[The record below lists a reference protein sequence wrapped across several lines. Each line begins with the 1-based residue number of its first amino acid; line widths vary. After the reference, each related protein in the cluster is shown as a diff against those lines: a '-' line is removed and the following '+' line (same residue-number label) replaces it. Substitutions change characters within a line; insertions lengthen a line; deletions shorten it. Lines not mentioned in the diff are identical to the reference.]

1 MLEQNVPNI
10 FYAHAYLTYA
20 RVYEYIYTKDKKG
33 MAKKQTIVNEET
45 QQKTLEVKSLSKKY
59 SAKSNYAAKDISFSC
74 ERGQI
79 VGLLGSNGAGKS
91 TSLKCITG
99 MIPLTEG
106 EILIGG
112 YSVTKNPINAKRCFS
127 FVTDNHATFVKM
139 TGLQYLSFM
148 ADVYKVP
155 KEVRQS
161 RYEELEN
168 VFQLGDAVKRLI
180 SNYSH
185 GMKQKICMMASL
197 IHEPDLWI
205 LDEPMVGL
213 DPRTQNAVINFM
225 HYYANKGKTI
235 LFSSHNLDVVR
246 RVCDRVVIINK
257 GNLVADLVIDEG
269 MRNDHSILEGYYFG
283 DDEEALK
290 AAMMA
295 DNSFV
300 EEEKPI
306 EEKKVVSRRQVNKT
320 PNPPRFHMLR
330 GGKK

>member
-1 MLEQNVPNI
+1 M
-10 FYAHAYLTYA
+10 
-20 RVYEYIYTKDKKG
+20 KKVE
-33 MAKKQTIVNEET
+33 KNDVVNGSIL
-45 QQKTLEVKSLSKKY
+45 KVDSLCKKY
-59 SAKSNYAAKDISFSC
+59 STRANYAIKDISFSC
-74 ERGQI
+74 EKGQI

-106 EILIGG
+106 EITICGCNV
-112 YSVTKNPINAKRCFS
+112 SKDPIEAKRHFS

-148 ADVYKVP
+148 ADVYKVS
-155 KEVRQS
+155 KEDRMR
-161 RYEELEN
+161 RYEELES
-168 VFQLGDAVKRLI
+168 VFQLGDAVKKLI

-225 HYYANKGKTI
+225 HAYANKGKTI

-257 GNLVADLVIDEG
+257 GDIVADLVIDDA
-269 MRNDHSILEGYYFG
+269 MRNDHTIIEGYYFG
-283 DDEEALK
+283 DDEQALK
-290 AAMMA
+290 ESMMA
-295 DNSFV
+295 DQLNIEETENQEV
-300 EEEKPI
+300 EVK
-306 EEKKVVSRRQVNKT
+306 EEKKEELRIVSRKKANKV
-320 PNPPRFHMLR
+320 PNPPRFHMLK
-330 GGKK
+330 GDK

>member
-1 MLEQNVPNI
+1 M
-10 FYAHAYLTYA
+10 
-20 RVYEYIYTKDKKG
+20 KKVS
-33 MAKKQTIVNEET
+33 KKQNKNLSTM
-45 QQKTLEVKSLSKKY
+45 TLEVKALCKKY
-59 SAKSNYAAKDISFSC
+59 SEKANYAIRDISFSC
-74 ERGQI
+74 EKGQI

-99 MIPLTEG
+99 MIPLSEG
-106 EILIGG
+106 EITIAGNNI
-112 YSVTKNPINAKRCFS
+112 SKNPIDAKRHFS

-148 ADVYKVP
+148 ADVYKVS
-155 KEVRQS
+155 KEDRQA
-161 RYEELEN
+161 RYLELEK

-225 HYYANKGKTI
+225 HSYAQKGKTI

-257 GNLVADLVIDEG
+257 GNLVADLVIDEA
-269 MRNDHSILEGYYFG
+269 MRNDHTIIESYYFG

-290 AAMMA
+290 EAMMA
-295 DNSFV
+295 DIVLQPQEEEAV
-300 EEEKPI
+300 EEGLSVQEEAVKPNVR
-306 EEKKVVSRRQVNKT
+306 VVSRKQANKV
-320 PNPPRFHMLR
+320 PNPPRFHMMR
-330 GGKK
+330 GGK

>member
-1 MLEQNVPNI
+1 M
-10 FYAHAYLTYA
+10 
-20 RVYEYIYTKDKKG
+20 KKVE
-33 MAKKQTIVNEET
+33 KNDVVNGSIL
-45 QQKTLEVKSLSKKY
+45 KVDSLCKKY
-59 SAKSNYAAKDISFSC
+59 STRANYAIKDISFSC
-74 ERGQI
+74 EKGQI

-106 EILIGG
+106 EITICGCNV
-112 YSVTKNPINAKRCFS
+112 SKDPIEAKRHFS

-148 ADVYKVP
+148 ADVYKVS
-155 KEVRQS
+155 KEDRMR
-161 RYEELEN
+161 RYEELES
-168 VFQLGDAVKRLI
+168 VFQLGDAVKKLI

-225 HYYANKGKTI
+225 HAYANKGKTI

-257 GNLVADLVIDEG
+257 GDIVADLVIDDA
-269 MRNDHSILEGYYFG
+269 MRNDHTIIEGYYFG
-283 DDEEALK
+283 DDEQALK
-290 AAMMA
+290 ESMVA
-295 DNSFV
+295 DQLNIEETENQEV
-300 EEEKPI
+300 EVK
-306 EEKKVVSRRQVNKT
+306 EEKKEELRIVSRKKANKV
-320 PNPPRFHMLR
+320 PNPPRFHMLK
-330 GGKK
+330 GDK

>member
-1 MLEQNVPNI
+1 M
-10 FYAHAYLTYA
+10 
-20 RVYEYIYTKDKKG
+20 
-33 MAKKQTIVNEET
+33 
-45 QQKTLEVKSLSKKY
+45 TLEVKGLCKKY
-59 SAKSNYAAKDISFSC
+59 SSKADFAVKDISFSC
-74 ERGQI
+74 QKGQI

-99 MIPLTEG
+99 MIPLSGG
-106 EILIGG
+106 EISIGG
-112 YSVTKNPINAKRCFS
+112 YSVVKNPIEAKKKFS

-155 KEVRQS
+155 KKDRQA
-161 RYEELEN
+161 RYEELEK

-225 HYYANKGKTI
+225 HSYARKGKTI

-246 RVCDRVVIINK
+246 RICDRVVIINK
-257 GNLVADLVIDEG
+257 GDLVADLEIDNK
-269 MRNDHSILEGYYFG
+269 MRNDHTILEGYYFG
-283 DDEEALK
+283 DDQEALQE
-290 AAMMA
+290 AEMA
-295 DNSFV
+295 NEAFV
-300 EEEKPI
+300 EEMEQENQEAPI
-306 EEKKVVSRRQVNKT
+306 EPTQIRVVSRRKANKV
-320 PNPPRFHMLR
+320 PNPPRFHMFD
-330 GGKK
+330 GSKK

>member
-1 MLEQNVPNI
+1 
-10 FYAHAYLTYA
+10 
-20 RVYEYIYTKDKKG
+20 
-33 MAKKQTIVNEET
+33 MAKKEIKQPSEMQV
-45 QQKTLEVKSLSKKY
+45 KTLEVNSLCKKY
-59 SAKSNYAAKDISFSC
+59 SARANYAVKDVSFSC
-74 ERGQI
+74 EKGQI
-79 VGLLGSNGAGKS
+79 VGLLGSNCAGKS

-99 MIPLTEG
+99 MIPLTSG
-106 EILIGG
+106 EIAIGG
-112 YSVTKNPINAKRCFS
+112 CSISKNPIEAKRKFS

-155 KEVRQS
+155 KKERRD
-161 RYEELEN
+161 RYEELES

-225 HYYANKGKTI
+225 HSYAKKGKTI

-257 GNLVADLVIDEG
+257 GQMVADLVIDDS
-269 MRNDHSILEGYYFG
+269 MRNDHTILEGYYFG
-283 DDEEALK
+283 DDKEALQE
-290 AAMMA
+290 AMMA
-295 DNSFV
+295 NQAYQAETEQEVVD
-300 EEEKPI
+300 EEAEVKASAQSEI
-306 EEKKVVSRRQVNKT
+306 RIVSRRKANKV
-320 PNPPRFHMLR
+320 PNAPRFHMIS

>member
-1 MLEQNVPNI
+1 M
-10 FYAHAYLTYA
+10 
-20 RVYEYIYTKDKKG
+20 KKV
-33 MAKKQTIVNEET
+33 AKKQNENLLT
-45 QQKTLEVKSLSKKY
+45 TTLEVKALCKKY
-59 SAKSNYAAKDISFSC
+59 SARANYAIKDISFSC
-74 ERGQI
+74 EKGQI
-79 VGLLGSNGAGKS
+79 VGLLGANGAGKS

-106 EILIGG
+106 EIFIGG
-112 YSVTKNPINAKRCFS
+112 KNISKNPIDAKRHFS

-139 TGLQYLSFM
+139 TGFQYLSFM
-148 ADVYKVP
+148 ADVYKVS
-155 KEVRQS
+155 KKDRQA
-161 RYEELEN
+161 RYLELEK
-168 VFQLGDAVKRLI
+168 VFQLGDAVKKLI

-225 HYYANKGKTI
+225 HAYAKKGKTI

-257 GNLVADLVIDEG
+257 GNLVADLVIDEQ
-269 MRNDHSILEGYYFG
+269 MRNDHSIIESYYFG

-290 AAMMA
+290 EAMMA
-295 DNSFV
+295 DQAFEEEVV
-300 EEEKPI
+300 EEEI
-306 EEKKVVSRRQVNKT
+306 QEEAVEEVKSNIRVISRKQANKV
-320 PNPPRFHMLR
+320 PNPPRFHMQR
-330 GGKK
+330 GEGKK

>member
-1 MLEQNVPNI
+1 M
-10 FYAHAYLTYA
+10 
-20 RVYEYIYTKDKKG
+20 KKV
-33 MAKKQTIVNEET
+33 AKKQNENLLT
-45 QQKTLEVKSLSKKY
+45 TTLEVKALCKKY
-59 SAKSNYAAKDISFSC
+59 SARANYAIKDISFSC
-74 ERGQI
+74 EKGQI
-79 VGLLGSNGAGKS
+79 VGLLGANGAGKS

-106 EILIGG
+106 EIFIGG
-112 YSVTKNPINAKRCFS
+112 KNISKNPIDAKRHFS

-139 TGLQYLSFM
+139 TCFQYLSFM
-148 ADVYKVP
+148 ADVYKVS
-155 KEVRQS
+155 KKDRQA
-161 RYEELEN
+161 RYLELEK
-168 VFQLGDAVKRLI
+168 VFQLGDAVKKLI

-225 HYYANKGKTI
+225 HAYAKKGKTI

-257 GNLVADLVIDEG
+257 GNLVADLVIDDQ
-269 MRNDHSILEGYYFG
+269 MRNDHSIIESYYFG

-290 AAMMA
+290 EAMMA
-295 DNSFV
+295 DQAFEEEVV
-300 EEEKPI
+300 EEEI
-306 EEKKVVSRRQVNKT
+306 QEEAVEEVKSNIRVISRKQANKV
-320 PNPPRFHMLR
+320 PNPPRFHMQR
-330 GGKK
+330 GEGKK

>member
-1 MLEQNVPNI
+1 M
-10 FYAHAYLTYA
+10 
-20 RVYEYIYTKDKKG
+20 KKV
-33 MAKKQTIVNEET
+33 AKKQNENLLT
-45 QQKTLEVKSLSKKY
+45 TTLEVKALCKKY
-59 SAKSNYAAKDISFSC
+59 SARANYAIKDISFSC
-74 ERGQI
+74 EKGQI
-79 VGLLGSNGAGKS
+79 VGLLGANGAGKS

-106 EILIGG
+106 EIFVGG
-112 YSVTKNPINAKRCFS
+112 KNISKNPIDAKRHFS

-139 TGLQYLSFM
+139 TGFQYLSFM
-148 ADVYKVP
+148 ADVYKVS
-155 KEVRQS
+155 KKDRQA
-161 RYEELEN
+161 RYLELEK
-168 VFQLGDAVKRLI
+168 VFQLGDAVKKLI

-225 HYYANKGKTI
+225 HAYAKKGKTI

-257 GNLVADLVIDEG
+257 GNLVADLVIDDQ
-269 MRNDHSILEGYYFG
+269 MRNDHSIIESYYFG

-290 AAMMA
+290 EAMMA
-295 DNSFV
+295 DQAFEEEVV
-300 EEEKPI
+300 EEEI
-306 EEKKVVSRRQVNKT
+306 QEEAVEEVKSNIRVISRKQANKV
-320 PNPPRFHMLR
+320 PNPPRFHMQR
-330 GGKK
+330 GEGKK

>member
-1 MLEQNVPNI
+1 
-10 FYAHAYLTYA
+10 
-20 RVYEYIYTKDKKG
+20 
-33 MAKKQTIVNEET
+33 MAKKNFKQSEEM
-45 QQKTLEVKSLSKKY
+45 QVKTLEVSSLCKKY
-59 SAKSNYAAKDISFSC
+59 SAKANYAVKDVSFSC

-106 EILIGG
+106 EITIGG
-112 YSVTKNPINAKRCFS
+112 YSISKNPIEAKRNFS

-155 KEVRQS
+155 KKVRRA
-161 RYEELEN
+161 RYEELES
-168 VFQLGDAVKRLI
+168 VFQLGDAIKRLI

-197 IHEPDLWI
+197 IHEPELWI

-225 HYYANKGKTI
+225 HTYARKGKTI

-257 GNLVADLVIDEG
+257 GNLVADLVIDDS
-269 MRNDHSILEGYYFG
+269 MRNDHTILEGYYFG
-283 DDEEALK
+283 DDQEALQ

-295 DNSFV
+295 DKALQA
-300 EEEKPI
+300 EMKI
-306 EEKKVVSRRQVNKT
+306 ENGESEVGEGAVAQQNEIRVVSRRQANKK
-320 PNPPRFHMLR
+320 PNPPRFHMLN

>member
-1 MLEQNVPNI
+1 M
-10 FYAHAYLTYA
+10 
-20 RVYEYIYTKDKKG
+20 KKV
-33 MAKKQTIVNEET
+33 AKKQNENLLT
-45 QQKTLEVKSLSKKY
+45 TTLEVKALCKKY
-59 SAKSNYAAKDISFSC
+59 SARANYAIKDISFSC
-74 ERGQI
+74 EKGQI
-79 VGLLGSNGAGKS
+79 VGLLGANGAGKS

-106 EILIGG
+106 EIFICGKNI
-112 YSVTKNPINAKRCFS
+112 SKNPIDAKRHFS

-139 TGLQYLSFM
+139 TGFQYLSFM
-148 ADVYKVP
+148 ADVYKVS
-155 KEVRQS
+155 KKDRQA
-161 RYEELEN
+161 RYLELEK
-168 VFQLGDAVKRLI
+168 VFQLGDAVKKLI

-225 HYYANKGKTI
+225 HAYAKKGKTI

-257 GNLVADLVIDEG
+257 GNLVADLVIDDQ
-269 MRNDHSILEGYYFG
+269 MRNDHSIIESYYFG

-290 AAMMA
+290 EAMMA
-295 DNSFV
+295 DQAFEEEVV
-300 EEEKPI
+300 EEEI
-306 EEKKVVSRRQVNKT
+306 QEEAVEEAKSNIRVISRKQANKV
-320 PNPPRFHMLR
+320 PNPPRFHMQR
-330 GGKK
+330 GEGKK

>member
-1 MLEQNVPNI
+1 
-10 FYAHAYLTYA
+10 
-20 RVYEYIYTKDKKG
+20 
-33 MAKKQTIVNEET
+33 MAKKSNKQPNESLT
-45 QQKTLEVKSLSKKY
+45 KTLEVVSLSKKY
-59 SAKSNYAAKDISFSC
+59 SAKANYAVKDVSFSC

-106 EILIGG
+106 EISICGC
-112 YSVTKNPINAKRCFS
+112 SISKNPIDAKRNFS

-155 KEVRQS
+155 KGERHK
-161 RYEELEN
+161 RYLELES

-225 HYYANKGKTI
+225 HSYARKGKTI

-246 RVCDRVVIINK
+246 RICDRVVIINK
-257 GNLVADLVIDEG
+257 GNLVADLVIDDN
-269 MRNDHSILEGYYFG
+269 MRNDHTVLEGYYFG
-283 DDEEALK
+283 DDTEALQE
-290 AAMMA
+290 AMMA
-295 DNSFV
+295 DRAFQAELNRERTAIAS
-300 EEEKPI
+300 EETTVVTPI
-306 EEKKVVSRRQVNKT
+306 SQESSLRIVSRRKANKE
-320 PNPPRFHMLR
+320 PNPPRFHMI
-330 GGKK
+330 GGGRK

>member
-1 MLEQNVPNI
+1 M
-10 FYAHAYLTYA
+10 
-20 RVYEYIYTKDKKG
+20 KKV
-33 MAKKQTIVNEET
+33 AKKQNENLLT
-45 QQKTLEVKSLSKKY
+45 TTLEVKALCKKY
-59 SAKSNYAAKDISFSC
+59 SARANYAIKDISFSC
-74 ERGQI
+74 EKGQI
-79 VGLLGSNGAGKS
+79 VGLLGANGAGKS

-106 EILIGG
+106 EIFIGG
-112 YSVTKNPINAKRCFS
+112 KNISKNPIDAKRHFS

-139 TGLQYLSFM
+139 TGFQYLSFM
-148 ADVYKVP
+148 ADVYKVS
-155 KEVRQS
+155 KKDRQA
-161 RYEELEN
+161 RYLELEK
-168 VFQLGDAVKRLI
+168 VFQLGDAVKKLI

-225 HYYANKGKTI
+225 HAYAKKGKTI

-257 GNLVADLVIDEG
+257 GNLVADLVIDDQ
-269 MRNDHSILEGYYFG
+269 MRNDHSIIESYYFG

-290 AAMMA
+290 EAMMA
-295 DNSFV
+295 DQAFEEEVV
-300 EEEKPI
+300 EEEI
-306 EEKKVVSRRQVNKT
+306 QEEAVGEAKSNIRVISRKQANKV
-320 PNPPRFHMLR
+320 PNPPRFHMQR
-330 GGKK
+330 GEGKK

>member
-1 MLEQNVPNI
+1 M
-10 FYAHAYLTYA
+10 
-20 RVYEYIYTKDKKG
+20 KKVE
-33 MAKKQTIVNEET
+33 KNDVVNGSIL
-45 QQKTLEVKSLSKKY
+45 KVNSLCKKY
-59 SAKSNYAAKDISFSC
+59 STRANYAIKDISFSC
-74 ERGQI
+74 EKGQI

-106 EILIGG
+106 EITICGCNV
-112 YSVTKNPINAKRCFS
+112 SKDPIEAKRHFS

-148 ADVYKVP
+148 ADVYKVS
-155 KEVRQS
+155 KEDRMR
-161 RYEELEN
+161 RYEELES
-168 VFQLGDAVKRLI
+168 VFQLGDAVKKLI

-225 HYYANKGKTI
+225 HAYANKGKTI

-257 GNLVADLVIDEG
+257 GDIVADLVIDDA
-269 MRNDHSILEGYYFG
+269 MRNDHTIIEGYYFG
-283 DDEEALK
+283 DDEQALK
-290 AAMMA
+290 ESMVL
-295 DNSFV
+295 DQLNLEETEIQEV
-300 EEEKPI
+300 EVK
-306 EEKKVVSRRQVNKT
+306 EEKKEELRIVSRKKANKV
-320 PNPPRFHMLR
+320 PNPPRFHMLK
-330 GGKK
+330 GDK

>member
-1 MLEQNVPNI
+1 MRVC
-10 FYAHAYLTYA
+10 AYILM
-20 RVYEYIYTKDKKG
+20 ITKDDVK
-33 MAKKQTIVNEET
+33 MAKKKVNQSEEM
-45 QQKTLEVKSLSKKY
+45 QSKTLEVKSLSKKY
-59 SAKSNYAAKDISFSC
+59 SARANYAVKDASFSC
-74 ERGQI
+74 EKGQI

-106 EILIGG
+106 EIFIGG
-112 YSVTKNPINAKRCFS
+112 YSIAKNPIEAKRSFS

-155 KEVRQS
+155 KDERRA
-161 RYEELEN
+161 RYEELES

-197 IHEPDLWI
+197 IHEPELWI

-225 HYYANKGKTI
+225 HTYANKGKTI

-257 GNLVADLVIDEG
+257 GNVVADLEIDET
-269 MRNDHSILEGYYFG
+269 MRNDHTILEGYYFG
-283 DDEEALK
+283 EDEATTEV
-290 AAMMA
+290 
-295 DNSFV
+295 NEV
-300 EEEKPI
+300 EETVDNN
-306 EEKKVVSRRQVNKT
+306 EETAQNVNAEEIKVVSRRQANKV
-320 PNPPRFHMLR
+320 PNAPRFHMQR
-330 GGKK
+330 GGKR

>member
-1 MLEQNVPNI
+1 M
-10 FYAHAYLTYA
+10 
-20 RVYEYIYTKDKKG
+20 KKTV
-33 MAKKQTIVNEET
+33 KEEVING
-45 QQKTLEVKSLSKKY
+45 KTLQVNALCKKY
-59 SAKSNYAAKDISFSC
+59 SARANYAIKDISFSC
-74 ERGQI
+74 EKGQI

-106 EILIGG
+106 EITICGCNV
-112 YSVTKNPINAKRCFS
+112 SKNPIEAKRHFS

-148 ADVYKVP
+148 ADVYKVS
-155 KEVRQS
+155 KEDRRR
-161 RYEELEN
+161 RYEELES
-168 VFQLGDAVKRLI
+168 VFQLGDAVKKLI

-225 HYYANKGKTI
+225 HAYAKKGKTI

-246 RVCDRVVIINK
+246 RICDRVVIINK
-257 GNLVADLVIDEG
+257 GDLVADLVIDDA
-269 MRNDHSILEGYYFG
+269 MRNDHTIIEGYYFG
-283 DDEEALK
+283 DDEQALNEAML
-290 AAMMA
+290 A
-295 DNSFV
+295 DQV
-300 EEEKPI
+300 LEVKEETEEESVM
-306 EEKKVVSRRQVNKT
+306 EEAPQKKEELRIVSRKKANKV
-320 PNPPRFHMLR
+320 PNPPRFHMLKGDR
-330 GGKK
+330 

>member
-1 MLEQNVPNI
+1 
-10 FYAHAYLTYA
+10 
-20 RVYEYIYTKDKKG
+20 
-33 MAKKQTIVNEET
+33 MAKKNVKQSEEM
-45 QQKTLEVKSLSKKY
+45 QVKTLEVSSLCKKY
-59 SAKSNYAAKDISFSC
+59 SAKANYAVKDVSFSC

-106 EILIGG
+106 EITIGG
-112 YSVTKNPINAKRCFS
+112 YSISKNPIEAKRNFS

-155 KEVRQS
+155 KKVRRA
-161 RYEELEN
+161 RYEELES
-168 VFQLGDAVKRLI
+168 VFQLGDAIKRLI

-197 IHEPDLWI
+197 IHEPELWI

-225 HYYANKGKTI
+225 HSYARKGKTI

-257 GNLVADLVIDEG
+257 GNLVADLVIDDS
-269 MRNDHSILEGYYFG
+269 MRNDHTILEGYYFG
-283 DDEEALK
+283 DDQEALQ

-295 DNSFV
+295 DKALQAEMKMENGESEV
-300 EEEKPI
+300 EQGAVAQQNEI
-306 EEKKVVSRRQVNKT
+306 RVVSRRQANKK
-320 PNPPRFHMLR
+320 PNPPRFHMLN

>member
-1 MLEQNVPNI
+1 
-10 FYAHAYLTYA
+10 
-20 RVYEYIYTKDKKG
+20 
-33 MAKKQTIVNEET
+33 MAKKNVKQSEEM
-45 QQKTLEVKSLSKKY
+45 QVKTLEVSSLCKKY
-59 SAKSNYAAKDISFSC
+59 SAKANYAVKDVSFSC

-106 EILIGG
+106 EITIGG
-112 YSVTKNPINAKRCFS
+112 YSISKNPIEAKRNFS

-155 KEVRQS
+155 KKVRRA
-161 RYEELEN
+161 RYEELES
-168 VFQLGDAVKRLI
+168 VFQLGDAIKRLI

-225 HYYANKGKTI
+225 HTYARKGKTI

-257 GNLVADLVIDEG
+257 GNLVADLVIDDS
-269 MRNDHSILEGYYFG
+269 MRNDHTILEGYYFG
-283 DDEEALK
+283 DDQEALQ

-295 DNSFV
+295 DKALQAEMKMENGESEV
-300 EEEKPI
+300 EEGAVAQQNEI
-306 EEKKVVSRRQVNKT
+306 RVVSRRQANKK
-320 PNPPRFHMLR
+320 PNPPRFHMLN

>member
-1 MLEQNVPNI
+1 M
-10 FYAHAYLTYA
+10 
-20 RVYEYIYTKDKKG
+20 KKVT
-33 MAKKQTIVNEET
+33 KKQSEV
-45 QQKTLEVKSLSKKY
+45 QGAKTLEVNALCKKY
-59 SAKSNYAAKDISFSC
+59 SARADYAVRNISFSC

-79 VGLLGSNGAGKS
+79 VGLLGANGAGKS

-99 MIPLTEG
+99 MIPFTEG

-112 YSVTKNPINAKRCFS
+112 YNISKNPIDAKRQFS

-148 ADVYKVP
+148 ADVYKVG
-155 KEVRQS
+155 KKDRQR
-161 RYEELEN
+161 RYEELES
-168 VFQLGDAVKRLI
+168 VFQLGDSVKRLI

-225 HYYANKGKTI
+225 RAYAQKGKTI

-246 RVCDRVVIINK
+246 RICDRVVIINK
-257 GNLVADLVIDEG
+257 GNLVADLVIDDA
-269 MRNDHSILEGYYFG
+269 MRKDHGIIEGYYFG
-283 DDEEALK
+283 DDEEAIQ

-295 DNSFV
+295 DKTIV
-300 EEEKPI
+300 EENAEDESDSDQNELRI
-306 EEKKVVSRRQVNKT
+306 ISRKVANKA
-320 PNPPRFHMLR
+320 PNPPRFHMQQ
-330 GGKK
+330 GEDK

>member
-1 MLEQNVPNI
+1 
-10 FYAHAYLTYA
+10 
-20 RVYEYIYTKDKKG
+20 
-33 MAKKQTIVNEET
+33 MAKKKVNQSEEM
-45 QQKTLEVKSLSKKY
+45 QSKTLEVKSLSKKY
-59 SAKSNYAAKDISFSC
+59 SARANYAVKDVSFSC
-74 ERGQI
+74 EKGQI

-106 EILIGG
+106 EICIGG
-112 YSVTKNPINAKRCFS
+112 YSIAKNPIDAKRSFS

-155 KEVRQS
+155 KNERRA
-161 RYEELEN
+161 RYEELES

-225 HYYANKGKTI
+225 HSYAKKGKTI

-246 RVCDRVVIINK
+246 RVCDRVNYAK
-257 GNLVADLVIDEG
+257 RPYD
-269 MRNDHSILEGYYFG
+269 FG
-283 DDEEALK
+283 RLL
-290 AAMMA
+290 
-295 DNSFV
+295 FW
-300 EEEKPI
+300 
-306 EEKKVVSRRQVNKT
+306 R
-320 PNPPRFHMLR
+320 
-330 GGKK
+330 

>member
-1 MLEQNVPNI
+1 
-10 FYAHAYLTYA
+10 
-20 RVYEYIYTKDKKG
+20 
-33 MAKKQTIVNEET
+33 MAKKKVNQSEEM
-45 QQKTLEVKSLSKKY
+45 QVKTLEVSSLCKKY
-59 SAKSNYAAKDISFSC
+59 SAKANYAVKDVSFSC

-106 EILIGG
+106 EITIGG
-112 YSVTKNPINAKRCFS
+112 YSISKNPIEAKRNFS

-155 KEVRQS
+155 KKVRRA
-161 RYEELEN
+161 RYEELES
-168 VFQLGDAVKRLI
+168 VFQLGDAIKRLI

-225 HYYANKGKTI
+225 HSYARKGKTI

-257 GNLVADLVIDEG
+257 GTLVADLVIDDS
-269 MRNDHSILEGYYFG
+269 MRNDHTILEGYYFG
-283 DDEEALK
+283 DDQEALQ

-295 DNSFV
+295 DKALQAEMKMENDESEV
-300 EEEKPI
+300 EQGAVAQQNEI
-306 EEKKVVSRRQVNKT
+306 RVVSRRQANKK
-320 PNPPRFHMLR
+320 PNPPRFHMLN

>member
-1 MLEQNVPNI
+1 
-10 FYAHAYLTYA
+10 
-20 RVYEYIYTKDKKG
+20 
-33 MAKKQTIVNEET
+33 MAKKKVNQSEEM
-45 QQKTLEVKSLSKKY
+45 QSKTLEVKSLSKKY
-59 SAKSNYAAKDISFSC
+59 SARANYAVKDVSFSC
-74 ERGQI
+74 EKGQI

-106 EILIGG
+106 EICIGG
-112 YSVTKNPINAKRCFS
+112 YSIAKNPIDAKRSFS

-155 KEVRQS
+155 KNERRA
-161 RYEELEN
+161 RYEELES

-225 HYYANKGKTI
+225 HSYAKKGKTI

-257 GNLVADLVIDEG
+257 GNVVADLEIDET
-269 MRNDHSILEGYYFG
+269 MRNDHTILEGYYFG
-283 DDEEALK
+283 DDKEALAEAMKADGALESEEAEENIE
-290 AAMMA
+290 A
-295 DNSFV
+295 V
-300 EEEKPI
+300 ESKEKTEETRI
-306 EEKKVVSRRQVNKT
+306 ISRRQANKK
-320 PNPPRFHMLR
+320 PNSPRFHMQN

>member
-1 MLEQNVPNI
+1 M
-10 FYAHAYLTYA
+10 
-20 RVYEYIYTKDKKG
+20 KKV
-33 MAKKQTIVNEET
+33 AKKQNENLLT
-45 QQKTLEVKSLSKKY
+45 TTLEVKALCKKY
-59 SAKSNYAAKDISFSC
+59 SARANYAIKDISFSC
-74 ERGQI
+74 EKGQI
-79 VGLLGSNGAGKS
+79 VGLLGANGAGKS

-106 EILIGG
+106 EIFIGG
-112 YSVTKNPINAKRCFS
+112 KNISKNPIDAKRHFS

-139 TGLQYLSFM
+139 TGFQYLSFM
-148 ADVYKVP
+148 ADVYKVS
-155 KEVRQS
+155 KKDRQA
-161 RYEELEN
+161 RYLELEK
-168 VFQLGDAVKRLI
+168 VFQLGDAVKKLI

-225 HYYANKGKTI
+225 HAYAKKGKTI

-257 GNLVADLVIDEG
+257 GNLVADLVIDDQ
-269 MRNDHSILEGYYFG
+269 MRNDHSIIESYYFG

-290 AAMMA
+290 EAMMA
-295 DNSFV
+295 DQAFEEEVV
-300 EEEKPI
+300 EEEI
-306 EEKKVVSRRQVNKT
+306 QEEAVEEVKSNIRVISRKQANKV
-320 PNPPRFHMLR
+320 PNPPRFHMQR
-330 GGKK
+330 GEGKK

>member
-1 MLEQNVPNI
+1 M
-10 FYAHAYLTYA
+10 
-20 RVYEYIYTKDKKG
+20 KKV
-33 MAKKQTIVNEET
+33 AKKQNAIENV
-45 QQKTLEVKSLSKKY
+45 KTLEVKSLGKKY
-59 SAKSNYAAKDISFSC
+59 SSKANFAVRDISFSC
-74 ERGQI
+74 ESGQI

-106 EILIGG
+106 EILINGN
-112 YSVTKNPINAKRCFS
+112 SISKRPIDAKRHFS

-148 ADVYKVP
+148 ADVYKVS
-155 KEVRQS
+155 KEDRER
-161 RYEELEN
+161 RYEVLES
-168 VFQLGDAVKRLI
+168 VFQLGDSVKRLI

-197 IHEPDLWI
+197 IHEPKLWI

-225 HYYANKGKTI
+225 HTYAERGNTI

-246 RVCDRVVIINK
+246 RICDRVVIINK
-257 GNLVADLVIDEG
+257 GRLVADLEIDAE
-269 MRNDHSILEGYYFG
+269 MRHNNTVLESYYFG
-283 DDEEALK
+283 DDLEAIQEAK
-290 AAMMA
+290 MA
-295 DNSFV
+295 DKSYREEEMFV
-300 EEEKPI
+300 EATLEQEVAVTEQTLDEKPLRI
-306 EEKKVVSRRQVNKT
+306 ISRKQANKV
-320 PNPPRFHMLR
+320 PNPPRFHMNR